1 MLVDPDGGVRRFE
14 GEEFRLQSGEPW
26 TSSRSF
32 ARYPTAWT
40 VQIPA
45 AGLHL
50 EARAEFPGQELITL
64 ISRPAFW
71 EGRVRLEGTAEGR
84 PLRGLG
90 FVERVGFEHLDTLP
104 AFFGAVSRETRR
116 SVQAMLPLDL
126 DPGTACALVS
136 TAGRPDY
143 LEGID
148 LQQLSRALIRPVR
161 AVADRGG
168 KSWRSYVALACCDAV
183 GGDSQP
189 YLTWL
194 ALPELMHVGS
204 LLVDDVQDGST
215 VRRGGPAAHVLY
227 GEGPSL
233 NAGAACYSCPTS
245 SWSRPTC
252 RTPPGCA
259 STSCTSP
266 PLAAHTGQALD
277 LDGLQEGLR
286 QALERGDGD
295 LAERRVRAV
304 HRLKSA
310 APAGALARVGAIL
323 GRGREEQVQAL
334 GAFVED
340 VGLAFQI
347 VDDVLN
353 LRGFEG
359 ERKARGEDLAAG
371 KVTMPVAKAVGR
383 LSLPGRRRLGEI
395 LALPRPEWELV
406 QEAIDLIEGCGA
418 LDACQQ
424 EAEHLIETGW
434 RRLDPLLP
442 HSSPS

>member
-1 MLVDPDGGVRRFE
+1 
-14 GEEFRLQSGEPW
+14 
-26 TSSRSF
+26 
-32 ARYPTAWT
+32 
-40 VQIPA
+40 
-45 AGLHL
+45 
-50 EARAEFPGQELITL
+50 
-64 ISRPAFW
+64 
-71 EGRVRLEGTAEGR
+71 
-84 PLRGLG
+84 
-90 FVERVGFEHLDTLP
+90 
-104 AFFGAVSRETRR
+104 
-116 SVQAMLPLDL
+116 MLPLDL
-126 DPGTACALVS
+126 DPRTAAPLVS
-136 TAGRPDY
+136 TAERPDY

-189 YLTWL
+189 YLSWL

-233 NAGAACYSCPTS
+233 NAGAACYFLPHLFMEQTRLPDSA
-245 SWSRPTC
+245 RL
-252 RTPPGCA
+252 RIYELY
-259 STSCTSP
+259 
-266 PLAAHTGQALD
+266 LAACRAAHSGQALD

-286 QALERGDGD
+286 MALERGDGD

-323 GRGREEQVQAL
+323 GQGSEEQTQAL

-359 ERKARGEDLAAG
+359 DRKARGEDLVAG

-383 LSLPGRRRLGEI
+383 LTLPGRRRLGEI
-395 LALPRPEWELV
+395 LATPQPEWETV

-418 LDACQQ
+418 LEACQE
-424 EAEHLIETGW
+424 EAERLIETGW

-442 HSSPS
+442 PSQPKLMLRAFGWFVLQRHY